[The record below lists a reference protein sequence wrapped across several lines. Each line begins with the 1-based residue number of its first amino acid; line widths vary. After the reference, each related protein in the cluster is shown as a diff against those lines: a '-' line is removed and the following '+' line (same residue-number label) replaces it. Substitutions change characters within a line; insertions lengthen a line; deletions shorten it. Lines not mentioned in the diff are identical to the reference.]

1 MSKKVTDFLWIRFII
16 LIAKQ
21 SREVDHDPRDGA
33 IARVPDMSFDHWRD
47 RYGWIIGALVILTV
61 IVLIIVQYRSMRPT
75 RAFTLVALATGF
87 GIGGLLF
94 VPSVPRILTT
104 LRHFV
109 IPRAPTATSGPFQVT
124 AVNAALLA
132 SAANDPTIVVQIWY
146 PVAANLPATDLLSGS
161 ATPVACSK
169 VMDDRRLSDTRS
181 QFPILLYAPWNGGVK
196 DDNASTAAELASHG
210 YVVMAIDDIDRDP
223 RSPTATDDWQP
234 LTYDFPSAE
243 AFKTTLRIGDR
254 KVRRQAEKALTALDR
269 LKACANADW
278 RARIQFDRIGF
289 FGFSFGGATAAE
301 AGTFDPRVVAV
312 ANLDGDLFGSAAFGA
327 LDKPYLIILSGNAV
341 FPAPRQ
347 LQSPNPNTRFEA
359 ALDARDLREEV
370 RLANRPGGY
379 GFRVL
384 ESFHENFSDQIF
396 KHRFSMA
403 WLLTNPCRVK
413 SIRDA
418 YLLAFFDTYVRN
430 MPSPLLTQSPSP
442 FREVE
447 VLKANEYWLKEAAKS
462 TSQSSAESN

>member
-1 MSKKVTDFLWIRFII
+1 
-16 LIAKQ
+16 
-21 SREVDHDPRDGA
+21 
-33 IARVPDMSFDHWRD
+33 MSFDHWRD
-47 RYGWIIGALVILTV
+47 RYGWIIGALVILTAIV
-61 IVLIIVQYRSMRPT
+61 IIIVQYRSMRPT
-75 RAFTLVALATGF
+75 RSFTLVALATGF

-181 QFPILLYAPWNGGVK
+181 QFPVLLYAPWNGGVK

-223 RSPTATDDWQP
+223 RSATATDDWQP

-359 ALDARDLREEV
+359 VLDARDLREEV

-384 ESFHENFSDQIF
+384 ESFHENFSDQVF
-396 KHRFSMA
+396 ERRFSMA
-403 WLLTNPCRVK
+403 WLLTNPYRVK